1 MSESYK
7 NAGVS
12 LEAGYESVERIKKHI
27 ARTKRPGMI
36 SGIGSFGGLFDISAL
51 GYKEP
56 VLVSGTDGV
65 GTKLKLAFMM
75 NKHDTIGIDAVAMC
89 VNDIIA
95 QGAEPLYFLDYIAC
109 GKNHPEVI
117 EQIVKGVCDGCVES
131 GCALIGGETAEHPGL
146 MDENE
151 YDIGGF
157 AVGAVEK
164 SDIIT
169 NERAKEGDVVIALG
183 SSGVHSNGFSLVRKI
198 VFQDNHIDLNTYYD
212 ELGETIGEALLR
224 PTRLYVKPVLSVIK
238 EVHVHGIAHI
248 TGGGFYEN
256 MPRAVSDG
264 LGFDIKKG
272 TWDMPAIFPLLQ
284 RLGNV
289 PEHDMYNVYNM
300 GVGMILIV
308 DKADEAKTLDIL
320 KKAGENPH
328 VIGFV
333 KKGEGV
339 DIHD

>member
-1 MSESYK
+1 M
-7 NAGVS
+7 
-12 LEAGYESVERIKKHI
+12 
-27 ARTKRPGMI
+27 
-36 SGIGSFGGLFDISAL
+36 
-51 GYKEP
+51 
-56 VLVSGTDGV
+56 
-65 GTKLKLAFMM
+65 
-75 NKHDTIGIDAVAMC
+75 
-89 VNDIIA
+89 
-95 QGAEPLYFLDYIAC
+95 
-109 GKNHPEVI
+109 
-117 EQIVKGVCDGCVES
+117 
-131 GCALIGGETAEHPGL
+131 
-146 MDENE
+146 
-151 YDIGGF
+151 
-157 AVGAVEK
+157 
-164 SDIIT
+164 
-169 NERAKEGDVVIALG
+169 
-183 SSGVHSNGFSLVRKI
+183 
-198 VFQDNHIDLNTYYD
+198 
-212 ELGETIGEALLR
+212 
-224 PTRLYVKPVLSVIK
+224 KPVLSVIK

-256 MPRAVSDG
+256 MPRAVSGG

-320 KKAGENPH
+320 KNAGENPH